1 MSQYTMKQ
9 FVEACLSSTSKEEAA
24 QKLNVST
31 WTITRVAQ
39 KLRKEGV
46 KLPPFGRG
54 GSGVK
59 PEVDVDELNSLI
71 DAKKG
76 A

>member
-9 FVEACLSSTSKEEAA
+9 FVEACLSSTTKEEAA
-24 QKLNVST
+24 KKLGVSP
-31 WTITRVAQ
+31 WTVTRVAQ

-54 GSGVK
+54 AGVK
-59 PEVDVDELNSLI
+59 PDVDVDELNALI
-71 DAKKG
+71 EEKKG